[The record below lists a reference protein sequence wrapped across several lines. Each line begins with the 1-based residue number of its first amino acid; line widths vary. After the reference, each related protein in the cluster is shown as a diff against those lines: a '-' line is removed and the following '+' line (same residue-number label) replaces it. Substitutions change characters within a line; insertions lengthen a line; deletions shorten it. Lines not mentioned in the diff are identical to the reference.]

1 MQQFK
6 IDCDNLKHRKI
17 TVSDIINCTSPN
29 YNKKISDNTKS
40 DSSNSTGSGEQYADI
55 PKMIKIIHDVNY
67 HKTPDF
73 KNSSIA
79 GIALCGEV
87 FTVSQLIKRNG
98 TDMYKLKSGY
108 YITTHAKYVEKYK

>member
-1 MQQFK
+1 M
-6 IDCDNLKHRKI
+6 I
-17 TVSDIINCTSPN
+17 V
-29 YNKKISDNTKS
+29 
-40 DSSNSTGSGEQYADI
+40 SNSFLSIDSINKGASESVRLHTGSNNQGNGEQYADI